1 MTLLTITASA
11 LVLMQAQAA
20 AASMEGI
27 KKAERFAAA
36 IEGKA
41 DFRDSDFTKP
51 LTAKEKSALREI
63 GKCKVEQ
70 VGYATTPHPL
80 LKNTV
85 EQDTNRLGVSLNCA
99 GVSTVS
105 PVAIS
110 LHLQNGRIARVETHT
125 ADPMRHD

>member
-1 MTLLTITASA
+1 MTFLTITASA

-20 AASMEGI
+20 ASIEGI

-41 DFRDSDFTKP
+41 DFQDADFTKA
-51 LTAKEKSALREI
+51 LSVQEKSALRAI
-63 GKCKVEQ
+63 GKCKVQQ
-70 VGYATTPHPL
+70 VGYATQPHPL

-85 EQDTNRLGVSLNCA
+85 EQDFNRLGLALDCA
-99 GVSTVS
+99 DASSAS

-110 LHLQNGRIARVETHT
+110 LHLQDGRIARVETHA
-125 ADPMRHD
+125 ADVMRRD

>member
-1 MTLLTITASA
+1 MTLLAITASA
-11 LVLMQAQAA
+11 LILMQAQV
-20 AASMEGI
+20 AASIEGI

-51 LTAKEKSALREI
+51 LTLQEKSALREI

-85 EQDTNRLGVSLNCA
+85 EQDPNRLGVSLDCA

-125 ADPMRHD
+125 ADPMRRD